1 MPGTPPKV
9 ARYRFGPFE
18 LDPEGSALARNGNP
32 IRLQDLPFRL
42 LLMLVERPGEVV
54 TREEMRQRLWP
65 ENTFVEFDNSLGVA
79 IRKIRESLNDQAEA
93 PRYVATIPRR
103 GYRFVA
109 PVIVQ
114 GQEEPSAP
122 AVLPPPPLPASRPQR
137 HYWLIAGVAL
147 ILIAAW
153 VAFRFRARPPVVAGN
168 TSDVSSTPVHVRRAV
183 AVLGFRNLAGRQEDA
198 WLSPVFSEMLNTELG
213 TPGDLRMV
221 SGEDVNRAKS
231 ELPLTEEDSLAKS
244 TLQRLRTNP
253 GADYVVLGSY
263 TLMQADAGKRIR
275 LDLRLQE
282 TADGE
287 TIAEEGITGSESSL
301 FDLAAE
307 AGGRLRQRLGLHPNS
322 TRDSSTARV
331 ALPSNQLAARL
342 YTEGRAKL
350 WAFDFLGARDLLV
363 KAIAADPN
371 FPLSHSALS
380 EAWWHLG
387 YTVKARAE
395 AQRARELASLLPQED
410 RLLIDGQ
417 YWRAMQNW
425 PRTVESYQELF
436 RLFPDNLDYGLLLAT
451 AQINTSPPQALQTL
465 AGLRRLPPPTG
476 DDARID
482 MTEASAWITQDLVKA
497 HAAAITAINKGKAQG
512 SHAIVERTYGFLC
525 QQGVGG
531 AVAMDDAI
539 SDCELARQSAE
550 AAGDRNGEAM
560 MWTDLA
566 GLYYQRGELSRSAEM
581 FRAAIREFQQV
592 GNADG
597 VAAAM
602 SDLGANLLVAGNLS
616 QAKPLLEGSIS
627 PYQTAED
634 KEGVALSLNDLGD
647 LARQSGNLQVAETTY
662 QQARATAEEI
672 EDKGAIAYVFC
683 SLGDVL
689 VDRGELP
696 AARAAYE
703 KSLELR
709 NQVGE
714 KQLVGET
721 QVALALLAIEDG
733 QGAQAEGSLRQW
745 KQRFHQEQQ
754 ADDELAASSAL
765 SRALLIQGRQKEAL
779 SEIESS
785 QGIATKSQNLLVRLQ
800 YELAFARVLLDSDH
814 PQTARPVLAKVLQ
827 DARQHSLV
835 GMELEAMLMQADL
848 EQRSAHKALALQ
860 QLATLEPL
868 ARAKGFGLIARK
880 AASLRTLSVSAQ
892 SAPQRSEIT

>member
-168 TSDVSSTPVHVRRAV
+168 TSDVASTPVHVRRAV
-183 AVLGFRNLAGRQEDA
+183 AVLGFRNLAGRPEDA

-497 HAAAITAINKGKAQG
+497 HAAAMTAISKGKAQG